1 MLVVTVVAVV
11 SVVGV
16 GGVGVWRNWWTQ
28 INMRPFMVVD
38 TASWLNSQSAVSA
51 VSRHRVT

>member
-38 TASWLNSQSAVSA
+38 TASWLNSQSAVGA
-51 VSRHRVT
+51 VSRH